1 VGKFNEN
8 QIVDALDVLVDSC
21 DLGSSAASAHLK
33 MYDATGGVPARVTD
47 AITTQVLLADLAM
60 ANPAFDD
67 AALATPGATAAADT
81 ITDDSDANATG
92 TAAFFRIVDRN
103 GVARIQGTISDTD
116 GSGELKL
123 NSVALVQHAR
133 VQVSS
138 LVARMPESV

>member
-1 VGKFNEN
+1 VGKFHEN
-8 QIVDALDVLVDSC
+8 SVVLALDALVDQC
-21 DLGSSAASAHLK
+21 DLGSSAPAAHLK
-33 MYDATGGVPARVTD
+33 IYDATGGVPARVTD
-47 AITTQVLLADLAM
+47 AITTQVLLADLPM
-60 ANPAFDD
+60 SNPAFLDSE
-67 AALATPGATAAADT
+67 LASPGATADADT
-81 ITDDSDANATG
+81 ITDDADANADG

-103 GVARIQGTISDTD
+103 GIARIQGTVSNTS